1 MLIFSH
7 SHATIF
13 QYNHTIMSSYF
24 HNFRVVLLCYHR
36 APVLSYHRIT
46 VSLHHR
52 GIIIVS
58 ACSHIHIL
66 PYRYYHTAMH
76 YDVIMLPSHLLCVH
90 QRFPQSPHRLLKA
103 AELLE
108 AVISFR
114 NLTPPFQ
121 SSSPAILQPSSHP
134 RWDGGMRVAIEF
146 AVPRRGAGVL
156 DPARTPCRYR
166 RACPSLPPRR
176 APEDRRTL
184 PN

>member
-1 MLIFSH
+1 MVISSYHHISILSYYLMLIFSH
-7 SHATIF
+7 SHATMF
-13 QYNHTIMSSYF
+13 QHNHTIMSSYF
-24 HNFRVVLLCYHR
+24 HNFRVVLLCYYR

-52 GIIIVS
+52 SIIVVS

-66 PYRYYHTAMH
+66 LHRYYHTAIH

-134 RWDGGMRVAIEF
+134 RWDGGMRVAIELIKF
-146 AVPRRGAGVL
+146 KGAF
-156 DPARTPCRYR
+156 YI
-166 RACPSLPPRR
+166 
-176 APEDRRTL
+176 
-184 PN
+184 